1 MKNIKNVVIV
11 VLVFVVISLSALLL
25 LNMSSKTSNFVVDF
39 TNLQASISYYLG
51 KTSSETFDAYNNVEL
66 ITGYAEE
73 KEITS
78 FDNTVLVPI
87 ADKDANVESNGVK
100 YYKLNYENV
109 KKQFNIDLNDY
120 PELEFYVADGQYLK
134 VKVNTIPKWWNENF
148 DLLSF

>member
-1 MKNIKNVVIV
+1 M
-11 VLVFVVISLSALLL
+11 
-25 LNMSSKTSNFVVDF
+25 
-39 TNLQASISYYLG
+39 
-51 KTSSETFDAYNNVEL
+51 EL

-78 FDNTVLVPI
+78 FDNTLLVPI

-134 VKVNTIPKWWNENF
+134 VKVNTTPKWWNENF